1 MNPKAVALMEPGL
14 EKLIDGLLNTLEDES
29 NLIEEFAMKIP
40 VEVIGNL
47 FNIPHSQR
55 GPLRDWS
62 LAILGALEPSPTKEP
77 LNEPLY
83 TPLSGNVNDLKNE
96 L

>member
-1 MNPKAVALMEPGL
+1 
-14 EKLIDGLLNTLEDES
+14 
-29 NLIEEFAMKIP
+29 MKIP

-62 LAILGALEPSPTKEP
+62 LAILGALEPSPT
-77 LNEPLY
+77 NIQ
-83 TPLSGNVNDLKNE
+83 LSKGNTAVLEFKDF
-96 L
+96 